1 MKKYKWNYKKLLKNI
16 KIFLLGTCIFWL
28 PLVGCYIANFT
39 INFIE
44 NIIK

>member
-16 KIFLLGTCIFWL
+16 KILILGLSWLIFPLLG
-28 PLVGCYIANFT
+28 GYIIALF
-39 INFIE
+39 E

>member
-16 KIFLLGTCIFWL
+16 KILILGFSWLIFPLLG
-28 PLVGCYIANFT
+28 GYIIALF
-39 INFIE
+39 E